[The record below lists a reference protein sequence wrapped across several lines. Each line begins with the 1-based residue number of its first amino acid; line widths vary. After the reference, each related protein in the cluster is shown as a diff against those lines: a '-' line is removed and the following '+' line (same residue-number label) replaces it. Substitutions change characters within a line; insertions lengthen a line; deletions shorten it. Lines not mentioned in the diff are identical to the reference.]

1 MEQEEIQM
9 HMEEANEL
17 MDDSIEHLRKELGK
31 ISTGKATPNM
41 VKDLKVDYY
50 GAATP
55 MSQVSN
61 ISISDV
67 RTLVIQPWEKSMLAP
82 IERSIFEANLGVTP
96 QNDGDVVRIMIPPLT
111 EERRKNLA
119 KQAKGLAEEAK
130 VSVRN
135 VRRDVMETIKKA
147 VKEGYPEDAGK
158 RLEEEVQKMTDMHT
172 KRADEIYQSKEKD
185 ILTI

>member
-9 HMEEANEL
+9 HMDEANEL
-17 MDDSIEHLRKELGK
+17 MDDSIQHLRKELGK

-50 GAATP
+50 GTATP

-82 IERSIFEANLGVTP
+82 IEKAIFEANIGVTP
-96 QNDGDVVRIMIPPLT
+96 QNDGDVVRIIIPPLT
-111 EERRKNLA
+111 QERRQQLA

-130 VSVRN
+130 VSIRN
-135 VRRDVMETIKKA
+135 IRRDAMETIKKA
-147 VKEGYPEDAGK
+147 VKDGYPEDAGK
-158 RLEEEVQKMTDMHT
+158 RLEEEVQKMTDTHT
-172 KRADEIYQSKEKD
+172 KKADEIYQSKEKD